1 MKPCTWLPPC
11 CLPPGQSRLA
21 RASKQQ
27 ANCGCGWAR
36 HRSSAPPASSD
47 RRGVLQA
54 ALGPQPVEAA
64 LDLERRAHAEVAL
77 EALAV
82 VPDLL
87 DDGVDPLLV
96 DPQCLAHARRHAEDA
111 LDRRVVAFQH
121 VVDVL

>member
-21 RASKQQ
+21 RAGKQQ
-27 ANCGCGWAR
+27 ANCGCG
-36 HRSSAPPASSD
+36 SGAPPERRAPALAD

-54 ALGPQPVEAA
+54 ALGPQPVEPS

-87 DDGVDPLLV
+87 DDVVDPLFV
-96 DPQCLAHARRHAEDA
+96 DPQR
-111 LDRRVVAFQH
+111 
-121 VVDVL
+121 